1 MLDRFRLD
9 PREVV
14 FNQVFLGAI
23 FIGIVIDIFLDRW
36 LLSVTFRVDAS
47 GVCSYTQDV
56 PHQPCDPSFDQ
67 VSTKCYM
74 HRKVERRKTTTQNSY
89 SGKFSKTWLVFNLME
104 KLDHQQI
111 SATNH
116 NPSVWSNTWLIA
128 VCLKAHDPSLSEIC
142 QKWTSCP
149 NPFPW

>member
-1 MLDRFRLD
+1 MK
-9 PREVV
+9 VV
-14 FNQVFLGAI
+14 N
-23 FIGIVIDIFLDRW
+23 FIHI
-36 LLSVTFRVDAS
+36 LLSTSSLNLRGLISHRRNRKHKLGDE
-47 GVCSYTQDV
+47 VCSYTQDV
-56 PHQPCDPSFDQ
+56 PDQPCDPSFDQ

-89 SGKFSKTWLVFNLME
+89 SGKFSKTWLVYNPME